1 MKEKL
6 IYKNKNGRI
15 ICLEDCFG
23 GRRYVLLNA
32 NCEYVKDLTVP
43 FKVADCLGGNYVYN

>member
-15 ICLEDCFG
+15 ICLEDLFG
-23 GRRYVLLNA
+23 GRRYILLNA
-32 NCEYVKDLTVP
+32 DREYVKDLTVP
-43 FKVADCLGGNYVYN
+43 FRVADYL

>member
-15 ICLEDCFG
+15 ICLEDRFG
-23 GRRYVLLNA
+23 GCRYILLNA
-32 NCEYVKDLTVP
+32 NSEYVKDLTVP
-43 FKVADCLGGNYVYN
+43 FRVADYL

>member
-15 ICLEDCFG
+15 ICLEDHFG
-23 GRRYVLLNA
+23 GRRYILLNA
-32 NCEYVKDLTVP
+32 DHEYVKDLTVP
-43 FKVADCLGGNYVYN
+43 FRVADFL

>member
-15 ICLEDCFG
+15 VCLEDRFG
-23 GRRYVLLNA
+23 CRRYVLLNA
-32 NCEYVKDLTVP
+32 NCEYVKDLAVP
-43 FKVADCLGGNYVYN
+43 FKVSDHLGGN